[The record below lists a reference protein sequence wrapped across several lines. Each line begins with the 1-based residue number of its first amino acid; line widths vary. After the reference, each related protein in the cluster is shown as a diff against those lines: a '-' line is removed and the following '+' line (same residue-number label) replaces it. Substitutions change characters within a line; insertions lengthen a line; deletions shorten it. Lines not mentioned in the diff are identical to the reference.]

1 MTVEQVSPALATNET
16 RKVSPRVLL
25 LDYYLPDN
33 GSGVQRAARIAPYLP
48 GFDCSVNVI
57 GSSHSGIAADPQARS
72 VPDAG
77 TESGPAARWSRLLA
91 FIERRLLPYNEKLP
105 WVAHPVA
112 AVGAAIQQD
121 RVDVVISTSPPLAC
135 HFSALWLKLR
145 YGLPWVAD
153 FRDPLSDNPFR
164 DRGWA
169 KPYDNVLEYL
179 IFSYADAVIGVTD
192 VVVDTWHKRYPRWAG
207 KVHEIRNGYD
217 PAERISAAPLAPRK
231 ERILSHVG
239 NLYRGRRVDS
249 VLGSI
254 SRLIDQG
261 KLSADEIRIR
271 FIGGV
276 DDATVPRTD
285 EAIRCLVKFGCLEYA
300 GELPRWD
307 AIRMAGESD
316 YLLLV
321 DTNVRNAEYTVP
333 AKLFE
338 YVRLGRPILALTN
351 PGSPVEKILAQS
363 GIPHTCIHPQ
373 SEPSATGDLV
383 RRFFASPSDAVRPS
397 AWFEE
402 RFNGELLAG
411 LIADVCRALIRRN

>member
-1 MTVEQVSPALATNET
+1 
-16 RKVSPRVLL
+16 
-25 LDYYLPDN
+25 
-33 GSGVQRAARIAPYLP
+33 
-48 GFDCSVNVI
+48 
-57 GSSHSGIAADPQARS
+57 
-72 VPDAG
+72 
-77 TESGPAARWSRLLA
+77 
-91 FIERRLLPYNEKLP
+91 
-105 WVAHPVA
+105 
-112 AVGAAIQQD
+112 
-121 RVDVVISTSPPLAC
+121 VISTSPPLAC
-135 HFSALWLKLR
+135 HFSALCLKLR

-169 KPYDNVLEYL
+169 KPYDKVLEYL
-179 IFSYADAVIGVTD
+179 IFRYADAVIGVTD
-192 VVVDTWHKRYPRWAG
+192 VVVDTWRKRYPRWAG
-207 KVHEIRNGYD
+207 KVHEIWNGYD

-239 NLYRGRRVDS
+239 NLYGGRRVDS

-285 EAIRCLVKFGCLEYA
+285 EAVRRLVKFGCLEYA
-300 GELPRWD
+300 GELRRWD

-321 DTNVRNAEYTVP
+321 DTNVRNAGYTVP

-338 YVRLGRPILALTN
+338 YIRLGRPILALTN

-363 GIPHTCIHPQ
+363 GIPYTCIHPQ
-373 SEPSATGDLV
+373 SEPSATDDLV
-383 RRFFASPSDAVRPS
+383 RRFFAYPSDAVRPS

-402 RFNGELLAG
+402 RFDGERQAG